1 MPILGNMI
9 DSSRYREL
17 SARLEEER
25 ARLASVR
32 ADYERITRSRFHALR
47 MLWFSLKQLLG
58 FSSPNDVYAV
68 WSAGLAPSLNGLR
81 TASENGATL
90 ETPER
95 ALIDAWNARVA
106 ERAMAE
112 PPLVSVVIPVYNH
125 ADVTVRC
132 LKSIADSWFESLNV
146 QFIVADDGS
155 GDRTASIVTQL
166 HGVDY
171 VRSSKNE
178 GFVRACNRGAMFA
191 RGKYLCFLNNDT
203 LVRDGWLDHLVT
215 TAEHEPSIGVVGAKL
230 VFPDGRLQEA
240 GGIIWRDASGW
251 NVGRGESADAPRYN
265 FLRDVDYV
273 SGAALLVR
281 RELFSRIG
289 GFSEEFAPAYYED
302 ADLCFSVRALGYRV
316 VYQPSAVVVHYDGAT
331 AGDARSGGAKRFQ
344 EINRPKFREKWAA
357 QLEHRLENHSSNVA
371 LAARTNTPGRII
383 LVVDSYVPLY
393 DREAGSQRMLHVLKL
408 LRAANFSVIFLPDN
422 FAGMQPYTAELQQ
435 MGVEVLHHV
444 DGGLT
449 QREALDSVVPIVDYA
464 WISRPDLYEKYAPVV
479 RRNAKLR
486 LIYDTVDLV
495 HVRKR
500 RAAEL
505 HGNGDEEWRRWH
517 AIESQ
522 AVSSADATIVV
533 TPEERQ
539 IVEEL
544 GARSVYVVPTIH
556 EVAGAG
562 SMRYENR
569 TGLLFIGNYN
579 HPPNVDAVQWL
590 CHEVMPT
597 VWASLPDVSVVL
609 VGANPTQ
616 EVRALKSQR
625 VRVTGYV
632 RDLEP
637 YLRES
642 RLFVAPLRFGA
653 GMKGKIGHALQYAL
667 PVVTTPVGA
676 EGIGLRDGE
685 NAAIAAPDPQ
695 AFAAAIVALYGDAQ
709 RWQRISDAAAATLQP
724 FTPEAVMP
732 QLQALFAHLNA
743 LQPA

>member
-1 MPILGNMI
+1 MV
-9 DSSRYREL
+9 DTSRYREL
-17 SARLEEER
+17 ASRLEEER
-25 ARLASVR
+25 ERLASVR

-58 FSSPNDVYAV
+58 IASPNDVYAV
-68 WSAGLAPSLNGLR
+68 WSTGLSPSLAGLRKPAR
-81 TASENGATL
+81 NGAGL
-90 ETPER
+90 EAAQC
-95 ALIDAWNARVA
+95 ALIEAWNKRVA

-112 PPLVSVVIPVYNH
+112 PPLVSVVIPVYDH

-132 LKSIADSWFESLNV
+132 LRSIADSWFESLDV
-146 QFIVADDGS
+146 QFIVSDDGS
-155 GDRTASIVTQL
+155 NDRTASIVTQL

-178 GFVRACNRGAMFA
+178 GFVRACNRGAMLA

-203 LVRDGWLDHLVT
+203 VVRDGWLDHLVS
-215 TAEHEPSIGVVGAKL
+215 TAEHEPAIGVVGAKL

-251 NVGRGESADAPRYN
+251 NFGRGESADAPRYN
-265 FLRDVDYV
+265 FMRDVDYV

-281 RELFSRIG
+281 RELFERVG

-316 VYQPSAVVVHYDGAT
+316 VYQPRSVVVHYDGAT
-331 AGDARSGGAKRFQ
+331 AGDARGGGAKRFQ

-357 QLEHRLENHSSNVA
+357 QLEHRLENHSANVA
-371 LAARTNTPGRII
+371 LAARTGTPGRII
-383 LVVDSYVPLY
+383 LVIDSYVPLY

-408 LRAANFSVIFLPDN
+408 LRVAGFNIIFLPDN
-422 FAGMQPYTAELQQ
+422 YAAMQPYTAELQQ
-435 MGVEVLHHV
+435 MGIEVLHHV

-449 QREALDSVVPIVDYA
+449 QREALDSVLPIVDYV
-464 WISRPDLYEKYAPVV
+464 WISRPDLYEKYAPLV
-479 RRNAKLR
+479 RRSAKLR
-486 LIYDTVDLV
+486 VIYDTVDLL

-500 RAAEL
+500 REAEL
-505 HGNGDEEWRRWH
+505 RGTGDEEWRRWH
-517 AIESQ
+517 AIETR
-522 AVSSADATIVV
+522 AATSADATVVV
-533 TPEERQ
+533 TPQERR

-562 SMRYENR
+562 NR
-569 TGLLFIGNYN
+569 RFEDRSGLLFIGNYN

-590 CHEVMPT
+590 CQEVMPI
-597 VWASLPDVSVVL
+597 VWAALPEVSVAL
-609 VGANPTQ
+609 VGANPTPKVQ
-616 EVRALKSQR
+616 ALRSKR

-637 YLRES
+637 YLREC

-676 EGIGLRDGE
+676 EGMGLRNGE
-685 NAAIAAPDPQ
+685 NAIIADAQAQ
-695 AFAAAIVALYGDAQ
+695 AFASAILSLYGDAEG
-709 RWQRISDAAAATLQP
+709 WQRLSDAAAATLQP
-724 FTPEAVMP
+724 FTPQAVMP
-732 QLQALFAHLNA
+732 QLRALFAELDS
-743 LQPA
+743 LQPV